1 MIYDYLVIGAGI
13 SGTAA
18 AFELSA
24 HGTVVVIEAESM
36 PGYHSTG
43 RSAALYEPN
52 YGNAVVRR
60 ITQASK
66 SFLLN
71 PPSKFCHVPLLTPRG
86 LLTVAMPGDTEKLKP
101 ILEQS
106 EPAATIESLTAA
118 EACELAPLLDPK
130 QVESATFE
138 VDVADIEVATL
149 HQGYLGSLKRA
160 GGNVLCSMRVEH
172 ILRKDGAWQVSGNG
186 QTIQGK
192 TLINAAGA
200 WADQIA
206 MMVGAAPTQ
215 LVAKRR
221 TAIIVD
227 LPQHIATSRHLP
239 AIDFADCNNYIKPE
253 VGKIMVSPGDETP
266 IEPQDAWPEDLDI
279 AILVDWLES
288 RTQINVQQVEHSWAG
303 LRTFAP
309 DDIPIVGYD
318 SKVEDFFWLAGQGG
332 YGIMMSPAL
341 GVTTASIIT
350 TGKLSTEMLS
360 MGVEAKDI
368 SPSRFNKGQSHIC

>member
-1 MIYDYLVIGAGI
+1 MHL
-13 SGTAA
+13 SG
-18 AFELSA
+18 
-24 HGTVVVIEAESM
+24 
-36 PGYHSTG
+36 
-43 RSAALYEPN
+43 
-52 YGNAVVRR
+52 
-60 ITQASK
+60 
-66 SFLLN
+66 
-71 PPSKFCHVPLLTPRG
+71 
-86 LLTVAMPGDTEKLKP
+86 KL
-101 ILEQS
+101 LEQS

-253 VGKIMVSPGDETP
+253 AGKIMVSPGDETP